1 MKQNRAVRSDAWDGG
16 LFPAGTSSVYSQPHL
31 ALIREL
37 AEPVRLFAGDYLY
50 QENDPADRLYFVNRG
65 SLKVSKPLED
75 GSSATLSLHIPG
87 DLFGEPDPF
96 GRAVHQFESKA
107 LEDSEVGIVPQ
118 AELDKVIRPTV
129 TLPWSIWAGWHSC
142 GAPRKANYAT
152 SLAHG
157 KSGACALCSCGC
169 TICTGRAGQT
179 RKLERSSASGLRI
192 WKWRR

>member
-65 SLKVSKPLED
+65 SLKVSKRWKMDRRPPYRFTFPAICLVNPIRSDEPFINSNPKPWRIVKSELCRRSNWIK
-75 GSSATLSLHIPG
+75 SSG
-87 DLFGEPDPF
+87 
-96 GRAVHQFESKA
+96 
-107 LEDSEVGIVPQ
+107 
-118 AELDKVIRPTV
+118 PTV

-142 GAPRKANYAT
+142 SAPRKANYAT
-152 SLAHG
+152 SRMVNPAP
-157 KSGACALCSCGC
+157 CALCSCGC